1 MGCACRCRL
10 PLALLA
16 CPRCN
21 VSVQCAVPVSDPY
34 CEIIKLGL
42 SLRVLLPQL
51 YYNPEECTFESILH
65 EFFEVRQPARQAARE
80 GDGRAGGRVVVLH
93 KVCVLFVFRS

>member
-1 MGCACRCRL
+1 
-10 PLALLA
+10 
-16 CPRCN
+16 
-21 VSVQCAVPVSDPY
+21 
-34 CEIIKLGL
+34 
-42 SLRVLLPQL
+42 L